1 LTRGTIKCYIRSLMK
16 NSREYSKKIQALY
29 RTLKRRPA
37 RRTGVQFDE
46 PVDALVYAVVSENI
60 TETQTQSVIKK
71 LKDYFVDWND
81 LRVASVDEIAEV
93 LGQDVAPARNIA
105 TTLVSMLGA
114 VFEKYNMLS
123 LQPLEKSGK
132 RPAKQVL
139 EKLNGATPFVVDY
152 CMLTALQG
160 HAIPLTPKMTEYL
173 KNNALAHA
181 EANYEEIEGFLT
193 RQIPAKNAY
202 EFYSA
207 LRHESESP
215 RTHTAR
221 RTKSTK
227 KT

>member
-1 LTRGTIKCYIRSLMK
+1 MK
-16 NSREYSKKIQALY
+16 DGREYSKKIQKLY
-29 RTLKRRPA
+29 RTLKRPSTRW
-37 RRTGVQFDE
+37 TVVEFDE
-46 PVDALVYAVVSENI
+46 PVDSLVHAVVSENM
-60 TETQTQSVIKK
+60 TEAQAHSAIKK

-81 LRVASVDEIAEV
+81 LRVAVVDEIVEV
-93 LGQDVAPARNIA
+93 LGQETAAARSIA
-105 TTLVSMLGA
+105 MTLVNLLRA

-123 LQPLEKSGK
+123 LQALRKLGK

-160 HAIPLTPKMTEYL
+160 HAIPLTPKMMEYL
-173 KNNALAHA
+173 KTSTLVHA
-181 EANYEEIEGFLT
+181 EANYEEIEGFLA
-193 RQIPAKNAY
+193 RQIATKKAY

-215 RTHTAR
+215 KAR
-221 RTKSTK
+221 KDQKTKPAK